1 MSTVYLRPGGNPLS
15 VLRIAII
22 DDETSEEDEHFTL
35 ELKSFDLPV
44 VLVND
49 LLEVVVKDNDNGIA
63 YTLLLKIL
71 L

>member
-22 DDETSEEDEHFTL
+22 DDETSEEDKHFTL
-35 ELKSFDLPV
+35 ELKSFDLPI
-44 VLVND
+44 VLVNN

-63 YTLLLKIL
+63 YTLLLRIL

>member
-1 MSTVYLRPGGNPLS
+1 MSTLYLRPGGNPLS

-22 DDETSEEDEHFTL
+22 DDETSEEDKHFTL
-35 ELKSFDLPV
+35 ELKSFDLPIA
-44 VLVND
+44 LVNN

-63 YTLLLKIL
+63 YTLLLRIL